1 MMHLAYHTFAFGG
14 RSWLPSWTLD
24 EAMRLTADLGFEGL
38 ELAACRPHAWP
49 SDLDAV
55 RRRAMRK
62 LAADW
67 DLAFSAICPNPV
79 NHNVASPAARE
90 REGTVRYLVECLD
103 LAVDLESPIVRV
115 DGGWSVHP
123 HSRDDAWQWAAQGLA
138 TAAHQAERRGIL
150 LALENINSRRA
161 DVVVS
166 SRDVAAMV
174 DEVGSPALRPMID
187 LYHMY
192 LEGDDPVEAIERLGS
207 HLAYVHFLDARRSDR
222 ARVAPGWGEMPLADI
237 LSALQRVGY
246 DGWLGVEIWGDD
258 PLALGRQAVRFFAE
272 QQPGQR
278 GGGG

>member
-14 RSWLPSWTLD
+14 RSWLPSWMLD
-24 EAMRLTADLGFEGL
+24 EAMRLTAELGFEGL

-49 SDLDAV
+49 SDLDAA
-55 RRRAMRK
+55 RRRAIRK
-62 LAADW
+62 LAADC
-67 DLAFSAICPNPV
+67 DLALSAICPNPA
-79 NHNVASPAARE
+79 NHNVASPVAAE

-115 DGGWSVHP
+115 DGGWSVLP
-123 HSRDDAWQWAAQGLA
+123 HSRDEAWRWAAQGLA
-138 TAAHQAERRGIL
+138 AAAHQAERRGIL

-187 LYHMY
+187 LYHMH
-192 LEGDDPVEAIERLGS
+192 LEGEDPVEAIERLGS
-207 HLAYVHFLDARRSDR
+207 HLAYVHFLDARQAGR
-222 ARVAPGWGEMPLADI
+222 ARVAPGWGEMPLVDI
-237 LSALQRVGY
+237 LSALRRVRY
-246 DGWLGVEIWGDD
+246 DGWLSVEIWGGD
-258 PLALGRQAVRFFAE
+258 PIALGRQAVRFFAE

-278 GGGG
+278 GGGE